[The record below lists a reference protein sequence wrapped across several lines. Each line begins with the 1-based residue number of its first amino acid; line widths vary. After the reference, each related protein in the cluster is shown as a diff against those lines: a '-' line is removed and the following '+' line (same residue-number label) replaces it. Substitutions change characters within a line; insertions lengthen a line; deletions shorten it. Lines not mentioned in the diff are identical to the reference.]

1 MSIKKYDA
9 EANFLLFAASILCGK
24 NHVMATRRPHSTF
37 PGAPTTHISCTF
49 VSGKRFSHLRHCFF
63 DLPSRLRSPIE
74 GWARA
79 SLRLALAAA
88 GKRSGGLILDRVASG
103 EQLRMQLRRLCQDAP
118 FGERRAS
125 AKFGAPA
132 RLLRSFF
139 AADPLRSRTWAL
151 WFVKSWVCVLGD
163 STRLCFFRIT

>member
-1 MSIKKYDA
+1 MVLYDFTFTNQHLAWARRHFHKLPFSAGQVRFTSSYVLDFVMSIKKYDA

-103 EQLRMQLRRLCQDAP
+103 EQLRMQLRS
-118 FGERRAS
+118 GE
-125 AKFGAPA
+125 
-132 RLLRSFF
+132 
-139 AADPLRSRTWAL
+139 PLRRPHP
-151 WFVKSWVCVLGD
+151 
-163 STRLCFFRIT
+163 R